1 MDKLKSINDIRR
13 KHGLEPLTNNNA
25 NYENMSK
32 AIEHERSFGQ
42 KQDTDIIKKR
52 MDSDLFKGGL
62 R

>member
-1 MDKLKSINDIRR
+1 MKEYPEFKMEYLSTPYVESDDEREKRMR
-13 KHGLEPLTNNNA
+13 KAMER
-25 NYENMSK
+25 
-32 AIEHERSFGQ
+32 ERSFGQ